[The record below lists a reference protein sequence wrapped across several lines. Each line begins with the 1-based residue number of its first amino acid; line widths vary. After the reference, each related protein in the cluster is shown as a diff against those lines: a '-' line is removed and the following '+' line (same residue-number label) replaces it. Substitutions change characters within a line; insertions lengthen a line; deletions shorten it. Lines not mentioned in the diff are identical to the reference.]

1 MDNSTP
7 GMDET
12 LVRLLDGELSPDE
25 RTTVEQQ
32 LAKDALLQEQY
43 DSLLTTRAAIRHYG
57 LQQQVSSIHQLMM
70 TELDVPVKKIS
81 LVRQMIRYSSAIAA
95 GVILLVGVF
104 YAYQFFSVSPE
115 KIFSA
120 NYQPYE
126 LSTVRGSTSILAIE
140 EAYRGKNYSEVLRLF
155 ETAAPSIKS
164 SFLAGAAAL
173 ELGNPAF
180 AKDRFVQVI
189 EQNKA
194 AGSRVL
200 LDEAEYYLSLTLVRL
215 KQYDEALVWL
225 EKIQGDAGHTYHN
238 KVADGLLSDVRKLS
252 K

>member
-12 LVRLLDGELSPDE
+12 LVRLLDGELSAEE

-32 LAKDALLQEQY
+32 LANDALLQQQY
-43 DSLLTTRAAIRHYG
+43 DSLLATRAAIRHYG
-57 LQQQVSSIHQLMM
+57 LQQQVSSVHQLMM
-70 TELDVPVKKIS
+70 NEMNVPVKKIS
-81 LVRQMIRYSSAIAA
+81 PVRKMIRYTSAIAA

-115 KIFSA
+115 KVFSA

-126 LSTVRGSTSILAIE
+126 LSTVRGTNNNLPIE
-140 EAYRGKNYSEVLRLF
+140 EAYRAKNYKEVLRLYV
-155 ETAAPSIKS
+155 TAAPSIKS

-173 ELGNPAF
+173 EVNDPAM

-194 AGSRVL
+194 AGSRLL

-215 KQYDEALVWL
+215 RKYDEALVWL
-225 EKIQGDAGHTYHN
+225 EKIQSDAGHTYHD
-238 KVADGLLSDVRKLS
+238 KVAAGLFNDVQKLS

>member
-12 LVRLLDGELSPDE
+12 LVRLLDGELSAEE

-32 LAKDALLQEQY
+32 LANDALLQQQF
-43 DSLLTTRAAIRHYG
+43 DSLLATRAAIRHYG
-57 LQQQVSSIHQLMM
+57 LQQQINAVHQLMM
-70 TELDVPVKKIS
+70 TEMNAPVKRIS
-81 LVRQMIRYSSAIAA
+81 PVRKMIRYTSAVAA
-95 GVILLVGVF
+95 GVLLLIGVF

-115 KIFSA
+115 KVFSA

-126 LSTVRGSTSILAIE
+126 LSTVRGTNANLPIE
-140 EAYRGKNYSEVLRLF
+140 EAYRGKNYKEVIRLYA
-155 ETAAPSIKS
+155 TAVPSIKG

-173 ELGNPAF
+173 EMNDPAM
-180 AKDRFVQVI
+180 AKSRFMQVI
-189 EQNKA
+189 EDNKA

-200 LDEAEYYLSLTLVRL
+200 LDEAEYYLSLTLIRL
-215 KQYDEALVWL
+215 HSYDEALVWL

-238 KVADGLLSDVRKLS
+238 KVADGLLNDVRKLS

>member
-7 GMDET
+7 GMDEK
-12 LVRLLDGELSPDE
+12 LVSLLDGELAAEE
-25 RTTVEQQ
+25 RTTFEQQ
-32 LAKDALLQEQY
+32 LANDALLQQQF
-43 DSLLTTRAAIRHYG
+43 DSLLATRAAIRHYG
-57 LQQQVSSIHQLMM
+57 LQQQVSAVHQLMM
-70 TELDVPVKKIS
+70 TEMNTPVKRIS
-81 LVRQMIRYSSAIAA
+81 PVRKMIRYTSAVAA
-95 GVILLVGVF
+95 GILLLIGVF
-104 YAYQFFSVSPE
+104 YAYQFFNVSPE
-115 KIFSA
+115 KVFSA

-126 LSTVRGSTSILAIE
+126 LSTVRGTNNNLPIE
-140 EAYRGKNYSEVLRLF
+140 EAYRAKNYKEVLRLYV
-155 ETAAPSIKS
+155 TAAPSIKS

-173 ELGNPAF
+173 EVNDPAM

-215 KQYDEALVWL
+215 RKYDEALLWL
-225 EKIQGDAGHTYHN
+225 GKIKADAGHTYHD
-238 KVADGLLSDVRKLS
+238 KVAAGLFNDVQKLS